1 MMRQKSSIRGGRGFT
16 LIELLV
22 VIAIIAILIAL
33 LLPAVQQARE
43 AARRTQCKNNLK
55 QIGLALHNYHDAF
68 NTFVFGS
75 SDHDDRPWCSGNDG
89 RMGYNWRV
97 RILPYIEQ
105 ANIYN
110 RMTSYPFTLVDM
122 PYATNNLIRDIPEH
136 LQVLPGM
143 ACPSEPA
150 ELIQSGLNN
159 TWVIG
164 PVRAAISSYVGSAGP
179 VSTHPADSVGC
190 GLCSNGTNLQAF
202 CDCKIHGWGTAG
214 GGGGGIHYSLC
225 DPNTVGMLSMYPD
238 KVNIAK
244 VIDGTSNTLFVGEWH
259 FPNQRGDGCRPR
271 MHWAGSW
278 ASASTVYGINAKGVG
293 NGYPNGC
300 NFRSYHVGGSHF
312 LLVDGSV
319 RFVSENID
327 LRLLGWLGSR
337 NGGEV
342 VGEY

>member
-1 MMRQKSSIRGGRGFT
+1 MSMPKHRCRVKRGFT

-55 QIGLALHNYHDAF
+55 QIGLALHNYHDVF
-68 NTFVFGS
+68 NTFPFGS
-75 SDHDDRPWCSGNDG
+75 ADHDDRPWCSGTNG

-105 ANIYN
+105 ANL
-110 RMTSYPFTLVDM
+110 FTTIMGYQFSMVDM
-122 PYATNNLIRDIPEH
+122 PYASNSAIRNIPEH
-136 LQVLPGM
+136 LTVIPGYL
-143 ACPSEPA
+143 CPSEPA
-150 ELIQSGLNN
+150 SPVQTGLNN

-164 PVRAAISSYVGSAGP
+164 PTTAAISSYVGSAGP

-190 GLCSNGTNLQAF
+190 GLCSNGSNLQAF
-202 CDCKIHGWGTAG
+202 CDCKNHGWGAAG

-225 DPNTVGMLSMYPD
+225 EPKTIGMLSMYPD

-244 VIDGTSNTLFVGEWH
+244 VTDGTSNTLFVGEWH
-259 FPNQRGDGCRPR
+259 YTNNKGDGCAPR

-278 ASASTVYGINAKGVG
+278 ASASTVYGINARGVG

-300 NFRSYHVGGSHF
+300 NFRSFHVGGAHF

-337 NGGEV
+337 DQGEV
-342 VGEY
+342 VGDY